1 MHSKVVSK
9 PEKLDKRHIYGCQL
23 KSLIATKR
31 YPTDLTDAEWVRID
45 PLLPGFSKRG
55 RKPSVD
61 LREVLNA
68 IRYMTRSGGGWRML
82 PKDFPPWQTV
92 YWWFCRFVRLMLF
105 RTIHDVALIMDC
117 ERCGHEASPEGGVLD
132 RWDGCRP
139 PQTASQCASMVVY
152 EPRSG
157 EDGEMKDMMIGVDL
171 AKRVFQVHG
180 ALSNG
185 EVQFRKKL
193 TRQQFRDFME
203 KQAPSLVIFEACGSA
218 SYWAREIESLGHEVK
233 LIAPQYVRP
242 FVKRQKND
250 AADAEAIVI
259 AARQPEMRFV
269 MPKTVEQQARAALF
283 RGRDRIVRQRTEDVN
298 ALRAVLYEHGHVFPA
313 GLVHLKR
320 IEALVED
327 DTCDLPTMIRE
338 ECRDLLAQIAE
349 KTGRIAARDKQLKD
363 LATQT
368 DTARRLQTMPGV
380 GPLTALAVEAFSPDM
395 AQFKRGRDFA
405 AWLGLVP
412 RQHSSG
418 GKERLG
424 RISKAGQTDIR
435 RLLITGAMTRLLGR
449 ARRKILAE
457 SWIERMLARKPK
469 MLVVIA
475 LANKMARQIW
485 AILTKNEVYKDPALA

>member
-1 MHSKVVSK
+1 
-9 PEKLDKRHIYGCQL
+9 
-23 KSLIATKR
+23 
-31 YPTDLTDAEWVRID
+31 
-45 PLLPGFSKRG
+45 
-55 RKPSVD
+55 
-61 LREVLNA
+61 
-68 IRYMTRSGGGWRML
+68 
-82 PKDFPPWQTV
+82 
-92 YWWFCRFVRLMLF
+92 
-105 RTIHDVALIMDC
+105 
-117 ERCGHEASPEGGVLD
+117 
-132 RWDGCRP
+132 
-139 PQTASQCASMVVY
+139 
-152 EPRSG
+152 
-157 EDGEMKDMMIGVDL
+157 MKDMMIGVDL

-193 TRQQFRDFME
+193 TRQQFRVFME
-203 KQAPSLVIFEACGSA
+203 KQAPSLVIFEACSSA
-218 SYWAREIESLGHEVK
+218 SYWAREIEGLGHEVK

-269 MPKTVEQQARAALF
+269 APKTVEQQARAAIF
-283 RGRDRIVRQRTEDVN
+283 RGRDRLVRQRTEDVN
-298 ALRAVLYEHGHVFPA
+298 ALRAVLYEHGYVFPA

-320 IEALVED
+320 MEALVEE
-327 DTCDLPTMIRE
+327 TCELPATIRE

-349 KTGRIAARDKQLKD
+349 KTGRIAARDKKLKD
-363 LATQT
+363 LAAQS

-395 AQFKRGRDFA
+395 AQFKCGRDFA

-424 RISKAGQTDIR
+424 RISKAGQADIR
-435 RLLITGAMTRLLGR
+435 RLLIIGAMTRLLGR

-469 MLVVIA
+469 MLVAIA

-485 AILTKNEVYKDPALA
+485 AMLTKNEVYRDPAVA